1 MAEPDPDL
9 DQLVEIADALYALP
23 AEMFTEARNA
33 RVREI
38 PEKALAARVK
48 KLKKPSVAA
57 WSVNWLVRREADQID
72 AVLELAGSLREAAEA
87 LDGDELRALT
97 RQRRQLTTALA
108 TAARMHARESGVRL
122 TGPVVD
128 QVERMLTAAMLDPVA
143 ADVLRSG
150 LVVAAFSATG
160 VSELDVTEVIAVP
173 EAVGVRAQAA
183 APTPTKPTL
192 HVVPDN
198 GLKLEAARE
207 AAEQAAAEVQQAEA
221 ELAEAE
227 DALGRLQARRLQL
240 QGEIDELRRRIAA
253 LEDDVDE
260 VDEEID
266 EASAIHEDAVTVMA
280 GARAEAAKA
289 RAAWDKLL

>member
-1 MAEPDPDL
+1 MAEPEPDL
-9 DQLVEIADALYALP
+9 DQLVEVADALYALP
-23 AEMFTEARNA
+23 AEEFTEARNA
-33 RVREI
+33 RARELAD
-38 PEKALAARVK
+38 KALVARVK

-57 WSVNWLVRREADQID
+57 WAVNRLVRREAEQID

-108 TAARMHARESGVRL
+108 TAARTHAREAGVRL

-150 LVVAAFSATG
+150 LVVAAFSSTG
-160 VSELDVTEVIAVP
+160 VSELDVPEVIAVP
-173 EAVGVRAQAA
+173 EAVGVRARPAAA
-183 APTPTKPTL
+183 APAKPAL

-198 GLKLEAARE
+198 GVRLEAARE
-207 AAEQAAAEVQQAEA
+207 AAEQAAAEVRQAES
-221 ELAEAE
+221 ELVEAE
-227 DALGRLQARRLQL
+227 DVLDRLQARRLQL
-240 QGEIDELRRRIAA
+240 QGEIDELRRRVAT

-266 EASAIHEDAVTVMA
+266 EASAVHEDAAAVVA
-280 GARAEAAKA
+280 GARAEEAKA
-289 RAAWDKLL
+289 RAAWEKLR